1 MQDDQARLLAGPR
14 QDLARAREDSST
26 WAELAFA
33 TEPVDDGRVID
44 RNRAAR
50 FGVLWAAQYDRR
62 PADLPLL
69 RFVLEQEILRY
80 QQTAVFGMAPDLELA
95 GLLVAEHRQVQ
106 DVWLHWRAKNISFDT
121 ALGYHTYYLLTAG
134 VAATLAEIRASSH
147 ADRDRVLK
155 VVGGSHDGDGTTYFT
170 DADVQDWL
178 DQRQASFPAT
188 PDAESLRVWA
198 NHAARL
204 GEPEISRRFLLRW
217 AHGQPRTEHLLNIL
231 QFHLAELGFLAEAIE
246 IQTEAATVREPGWP
260 KASSLLR
267 LFDLHRQA
275 DDFTAAWQTLQDCA
289 PTMPA
294 DWKNAGLW
302 RYFVRNHFLLV
313 PMAPDPQTALELLHE
328 GDRQM
333 RGATGL
339 WMDGV
344 LDAAL
349 AATEYTGHADLR
361 DRYLALQQAETRA
374 RDEALSDARRPDD
387 RTTDSQPPPD
397 TN

>member
-1 MQDDQARLLAGPR
+1 VQDDQDRLLAGPR
-14 QDLARAREDSST
+14 RDLARAREDSST
-26 WAELAFA
+26 WAQLAFA
-33 TEPVDDGRVID
+33 PEPVDAGRVID

-69 RFVLEQEILRY
+69 RFLLEQEIVRY
-80 QQTAVFGMAPDLELA
+80 RQTIAFGMGPDLELA
-95 GLLVAEHRQVQ
+95 GLLVAEHRHVQ
-106 DVWLHWRAKNISFDT
+106 DVWLHWRAKQISFDT
-121 ALGYHTYYLLTAG
+121 ALGYHTHYLLTAG
-134 VAATLAEIRASSH
+134 VAATVAEIQASSH
-147 ADRDRVLK
+147 PDRDWILQVI
-155 VVGGSHDGDGTTYFT
+155 GGSHDADGSPHFT
-170 DADVQDWL
+170 DAAVQDWL
-178 DQRQASFPAT
+178 DQQQETFPTT
-188 PDAESLRVWA
+188 PDAENLRVWA

-231 QFHLAELGFLAEAIE
+231 QFHLAELGCLAEAIE
-246 IQTEAATVREPGWP
+246 IQTEAVAICEPGWH

-275 DDFTAAWQTLQDCA
+275 DDFTAARQALQDCA
-289 PTMPA
+289 PTMPD
-294 DWKNAGLW
+294 DWKDAGLW
-302 RYFVRNHFLLV
+302 RHFVRNHFLLV

-333 RGATGL
+333 RGVTRL

-344 LDAAL
+344 LEAAL
-349 AATEYTGHADLR
+349 AATEHTGHAELH

-374 RDEALSDARRPDD
+374 RDEEIHRARRPDD
-387 RTTDSQPPPD
+387 RATGSQPPPGAH
-397 TN
+397 